1 MKKKITIPTSWND
14 VSVREYQYYAASIDK
29 ATTTRQKAI
38 VAITAFC
45 GLNDAEVPYLT
56 QDSYEDIVRRLSW
69 VQQPP
74 EGHVDLVQTFEYEG
88 IEYGFIPNW
97 SKLTF
102 GEFVDLEHYATDGK
116 FVDNLDRA
124 MGLMYRP
131 IIEKAHG
138 HYRIEDYEIDESR
151 IAVMRDMPMTIAV
164 GAMVFFW
171 NIAENFAKDLRSSLR
186 PSSNPKDNGSLGIN
200 GVGTE

>member
-45 GLNDAEVPYLT
+45 GLNEAEVPYLT
-56 QDSYEDIVRRLSW
+56 QDSYEDIVKRLAW

-74 EGHVDLVQTFEYEG
+74 EGDVDLVQTFEYDG
-88 IEYGFIPNW
+88 IEYGFVPNW

-102 GEFVDLEHYATDGK
+102 GEFVDLEHYATEGR
-116 FVDNLDRA
+116 FVENLDRA
-124 MGLMYRP
+124 MALMYRP

-138 HYRIEDYEIDESR
+138 HYRIEDYEIDEAR
-151 IAVMRDMPMTIAV
+151 IEVMRDMPMTIAV

-171 NIAENFAKDLRSSLR
+171 NIAETFAKDLRSSLP
-186 PSSNPKDNGSLGIN
+186 PSSNPKDNGSFGIN

>member
-14 VSVREYQYYAASIDK
+14 VTVREYQYYAASIDK

-45 GLNDAEVPYLT
+45 GLTEDEMPYLT
-56 QDSYEDIVRRLSW
+56 QESYEDIVARLDW
-69 VQQPP
+69 VNSPP
-74 EGHVDLVQTFEYEG
+74 EGDVDLVQTFEFEDT
-88 IEYGFIPNW
+88 EYGFIPNW
-97 SKLTF
+97 NKLTF
-102 GEFVDLEHYATDGK
+102 GEFVDLEHYATDGR

-124 MGLMYRP
+124 MALMYRP
-131 IIEKAHG
+131 ITEKAHG
-138 HYRIEDYEIDESR
+138 HYRIEDYTIDEAR
-151 IAVMRDMPMTIAV
+151 IGIMRDMPMTIAV

-171 NIAENFAKDLRSSLR
+171 SIAENFATDSQSYLP
-186 PSSNPKDNGSLGIN
+186 PSSKERGNESFGIN